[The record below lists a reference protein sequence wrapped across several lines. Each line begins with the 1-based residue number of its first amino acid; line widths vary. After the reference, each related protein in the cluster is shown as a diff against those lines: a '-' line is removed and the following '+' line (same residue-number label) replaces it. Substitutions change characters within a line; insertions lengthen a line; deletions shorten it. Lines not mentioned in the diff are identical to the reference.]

1 MYLVMQYVE
10 HGAIATVQD
19 DGTCSATLDIETL
32 TQYARQLC
40 AGLQYLHG
48 HGVVHRDIKPDN
60 ILRGRDGTV
69 YLSDFGVAELLD
81 HGSDDDGDDDGEN
94 GSPDEKT
101 KKAAKA
107 RRHAPS
113 VFDTQGT
120 VAFMA
125 PELFSV
131 SAERGA
137 QGEAIDVWALGV
149 TFYCLLHGRVPFDVS
164 SHATLS
170 REMAAFN
177 PEASIS
183 VAESPSM
190 RGSVNLRRPS
200 SNTAAYCEGAAQSLK
215 SDAAAGSLHTSAP
228 GGPQNV
234 LPRRSSGNTD
244 PSGRSGVSTNGSGIV
259 AVDVDGRA
267 AHSLGPE
274 ATAETGEP
282 DGAATPA
289 WSEADAL
296 PEMWRDL
303 LVDMLEPDPAKRIRT
318 PALRRRVREM
328 SEIVE
333 RASASRSFSLASPG
347 VGFTPRWTARDAPEA
362 E

>member
-81 HGSDDDGDDDGEN
+81 QGSDDDDGDDADDGGEN
-94 GSPDEKT
+94 GSPEKQT

-164 SHATLS
+164 SHHALSTDIKSFRAAESINLAEFSQLSHSRLS
-170 REMAAFN
+170 RRTTRHGSVSRDFLS
-177 PEASIS
+177 PLLSDGHGASS
-183 VAESPSM
+183 HSPTVPPPSGLTEFPGTVAHRTVSCDPSPS
-190 RGSVNLRRPS
+190 
-200 SNTAAYCEGAAQSLK
+200 E
-215 SDAAAGSLHTSAP
+215 
-228 GGPQNV
+228 
-234 LPRRSSGNTD
+234 RRSSASPLRDDRT
-244 PSGRSGVSTNGSGIV
+244 P
-259 AVDVDGRA
+259 DV
-267 AHSLGPE
+267 
-274 ATAETGEP
+274 
-282 DGAATPA
+282 
-289 WSEADAL
+289 DAL
-296 PEMWRDL
+296 PEMWRQL
-303 LVDMLEPDPAKRIRT
+303 LVDMMEPDPAKRIRT

-333 RASASRSFSLASPG
+333 RAE
-347 VGFTPRWTARDAPEA
+347 TAQRAVVKPEA
-362 E
+362 DAGLTTRWNVPQATV

>member
-81 HGSDDDGDDDGEN
+81 QGSDDDDGDDADDGGEN
-94 GSPDEKT
+94 GSPEKQT

-164 SHATLS
+164 SHHALSTDIKSFRAAESINLAEFSQLSHSRLS
-170 REMAAFN
+170 RRTTRHGSVSRDFLS
-177 PEASIS
+177 PLLSDGHGASSHSLTVPQPSGLTEFPGTIAHRAVS
-183 VAESPSM
+183 CDPSPSD
-190 RGSVNLRRPS
+190 RRDS
-200 SNTAAYCEGAAQSLK
+200 SANDDRT
-215 SDAAAGSLHTSAP
+215 P
-228 GGPQNV
+228 
-234 LPRRSSGNTD
+234 
-244 PSGRSGVSTNGSGIV
+244 
-259 AVDVDGRA
+259 DV
-267 AHSLGPE
+267 
-274 ATAETGEP
+274 
-282 DGAATPA
+282 
-289 WSEADAL
+289 DAL
-296 PEMWRDL
+296 PEMWRQL
-303 LVDMLEPDPAKRIRT
+303 LVDMMEPDPAKRIRT

-333 RASASRSFSLASPG
+333 HAIDSAPMAQTPTLADGAITSRWAAPCSAHLAS
-347 VGFTPRWTARDAPEA
+347 
-362 E
+362 